1 MKKTT
6 VFLGLIIVAVV
17 LAFVFIP
24 KDGTNAKE
32 KAATEQKVIHKITY
46 ESVLELRKA
55 YAGDVKPGSFFNDQ
69 VIEFVSNKPDAKY
82 LCISY
87 GAHEGRNVPV
97 LTLFDENKVELIKY
111 GGLEMIMGCPPS
123 CGAKEIVR
131 K

>member
-1 MKKTT
+1 MKKTA
-6 VFLGLIIVAVV
+6 VFLGLIIAAVV

-24 KDGTNAKE
+24 KDEATAKG
-32 KAATEQKVIHKITY
+32 KTVTEAKVIHKITY
-46 ESVLELRKA
+46 DQVLELRKA

-97 LTLFDENKVELIKY
+97 LTLFDKNKVELTKY
-111 GGLEMIMGCPPS
+111 GGLEMAMPCPPY
-123 CGAKEIVR
+123 CTQEIV
-131 K
+131 KK